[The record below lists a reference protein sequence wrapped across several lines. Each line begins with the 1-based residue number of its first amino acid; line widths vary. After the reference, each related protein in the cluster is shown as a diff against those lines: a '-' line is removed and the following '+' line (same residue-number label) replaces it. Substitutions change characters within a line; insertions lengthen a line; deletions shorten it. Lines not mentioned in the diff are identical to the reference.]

1 MPAKASKAVLEEALR
16 KYGNGAKS
24 ATAFD
29 MYLMVADIIEVQST
43 LKALTPT
50 QRVNFADDVAK
61 LLNYDYV
68 KHDVPYVEE

>member
-1 MPAKASKAVLEEALR
+1 
-16 KYGNGAKS
+16 
-24 ATAFD
+24 
-29 MYLMVADIIEVQST
+29 VADIIEVQST